1 MCVKHCR
8 EFLCLAAAEL
18 MLAVLIALLRLLSG
32 LFPWCS
38 WLLNIPQKEIL
49 FFHYFEKC
57 CFKQR
62 LKNYL
67 LQDSSQLWWMLIG
80 KIILQ
85 DDFSISLY
93 HRILPPTP
101 PLPLYLVSLGFSGSH
116 GSCPWTGDVRGYIHS
131 LYTGHCSLTESN
143 VWTMGKQELRSNKL
157 LFT

>member
-1 MCVKHCR
+1 MCVKHFR

-18 MLAVLIALLRLLSG
+18 MLAVSVALLRLLSG
-32 LFPWCS
+32 IFPWCS

-57 CFKQR
+57 CFKQC

-67 LQDSSQLWWMLIG
+67 LQDSSQLWWMLTG

-85 DDFSISLY
+85 DHFSVSLY

-101 PLPLYLVSLGFSGSH
+101 PAHSIWWVLGSVVHMGHAHGLVMWEGIFILSVEATALSQRAVFE
-116 GSCPWTGDVRGYIHS
+116 PR
-131 LYTGHCSLTESN
+131 ES
-143 VWTMGKQELRSNKL
+143 RS
-157 LFT
+157 